1 LYIAFMLTSPIPT
14 FALKPTRFLRAVFL
28 SLILSVLAAGA
39 PSIAQATFTILGPFP
54 IVTSTYGVGSIA
66 IVPPTTN
73 SPAPWAFTSS
83 NNQVATISG
92 RTMNVVGVGT
102 STITASQA
110 ATGNYTARSRSTQI
124 RVSQGSPVLGA
135 FAPQSVL
142 ITDRTYTIVAPTSTS
157 DGYWSYI
164 SSNSNIASVIG
175 NKVTFHAGGSVVIS
189 ATQTSTPHWKV
200 VSTFMK
206 FTVLTVPPVLGSFS
220 NVTIGKDSV
229 SSLNLNSPKSTS
241 PGTWIFASSNP
252 SVASINAN
260 IVTPL
265 TFGTT
270 TITATQGAFG
280 DFSAATAT
288 MTLTV
293 QGPTPTPTPT
303 VKPTPTPTPTV
314 KPTPTPTPTVKPT
327 PTPTPTPGINA
338 TIKVTATGRALTV
351 VAIGVKALVFI
362 NGKPGKVGQNPV
374 APGIASIVITIDD
387 KVVYRRVFIIK

>member
-1 LYIAFMLTSPIPT
+1 
-14 FALKPTRFLRAVFL
+14 
-28 SLILSVLAAGA
+28 
-39 PSIAQATFTILGPFP
+39 
-54 IVTSTYGVGSIA
+54 
-66 IVPPTTN
+66 
-73 SPAPWAFTSS
+73 
-83 NNQVATISG
+83 
-92 RTMNVVGVGT
+92 MNVVGVGT

-110 ATGNYTARSRSTQI
+110 ATGNYTARSRATQI